1 MRSIGKHPGS
11 PPVDALM
18 TYSRHLLKG
27 AETDQMDRRLI
38 RVEFPPAQAGIAAA
52 LRRAFQ
58 AAPLHADVADRD
70 IDELLA
76 RLN

>member
-1 MRSIGKHPGS
+1 
-11 PPVDALM
+11 M
-18 TYSRHLLKG
+18 TRSRHLLKG
-27 AETDQMDRRLI
+27 TETDQMNRRMI
-38 RVEFPPAQAGIAAA
+38 KVEFPPAQAGIAAA

-58 AAPLHADVADRD
+58 ALPLDQDPFARD

>member
-1 MRSIGKHPGS
+1 
-11 PPVDALM
+11 
-18 TYSRHLLKG
+18 LKG
-27 AETDQMDRRLI
+27 TEADQMNRRMI
-38 RVEFPPAQAGIAAA
+38 KVEFPPAQPGIAAA

-58 AAPLHADVADRD
+58 ALPLDQDPCARD

>member
-1 MRSIGKHPGS
+1 MNDP
-11 PPVDALM
+11 
-18 TYSRHLLKG
+18 RHLVKGLK
-27 AETDQMDRRLI
+27 ADQMNRRLI

-58 AAPLHADVADRD
+58 AVPGPMDPCERD
-70 IDELLA
+70 FDELLA

>member
-1 MRSIGKHPGS
+1 
-11 PPVDALM
+11 M
-18 TYSRHLLKG
+18 TRSRHLLKG
-27 AETDQMDRRLI
+27 TEADQMNRRMI
-38 RVEFPPAQAGIAAA
+38 KVEFPPAQPGIAAA

-58 AAPLHADVADRD
+58 ALPLDQDPCARD

>member
-1 MRSIGKHPGS
+1 
-11 PPVDALM
+11 
-18 TYSRHLLKG
+18 
-27 AETDQMDRRLI
+27 MDRRLI

-58 AAPLHADVADRD
+58 APLVDADACDGD
-70 IDELLA
+70 FAALLA